1 MCFGRLAGFCDDRFR
16 PFVEREIFRAFLLS
30 FHDVACEGVELIH
43 QSRVMLVQ
51 DLCQGSERRI
61 VAIAARHIGQVVR
74 QIDPKLILPLFVH
87 GHLHRLTLSQGTL
100 AHESVSI

>member
-1 MCFGRLAGFCDDRFR
+1 MRKRKPMNPIGSTGCPSGGTSSRYMKPQGTLGTKVPMDFCVKEMLRR
-16 PFVEREIFRAFLLS
+16 
-30 FHDVACEGVELIH
+30 C

-87 GHLHRLTLSQGTL
+87 GHLHRLTYGHR
-100 AHESVSI
+100 AP